1 MLAGASNKSAVPAIL
16 IRIPSVPDPLPRVN
30 LYASAIRFRT
40 SKWYSPEVIWKA
52 QWVRLRVWAKTEKG
66 KVMNP
71 FQSQN
76 QRYQQPGAWREPD
89 QGWGNLTER
98 TAAQSS
104 LADRLSFIRKVYALF
119 FVATLFAVG
128 GVLLGFMFPPLMM
141 AMAQHPFIM
150 LLLMFG
156 GVIGAQAVRHVPGVN
171 LLALFGFTTLTG
183 IVISPLLFIISQI
196 NPASI
201 MQAGVLTVGI
211 FGGLTAYVFI
221 SRRDFSFLRGMVVT
235 GLIVVILA
243 GILNIFIASSALGF
257 AVAAATLL
265 LFSGFVL
272 YDTSN
277 IIRRYPTNEYVAG
290 ALSLYLDAFNI
301 FLALLRL
308 LNAGRR

>member
-1 MLAGASNKSAVPAIL
+1 MIGRA
-16 IRIPSVPDPLPRVN
+16 
-30 LYASAIRFRT
+30 
-40 SKWYSPEVIWKA
+40 
-52 QWVRLRVWAKTEKG
+52 
-66 KVMNP
+66 
-71 FQSQN
+71 
-76 QRYQQPGAWREPD
+76 
-89 QGWGNLTER
+89 
-98 TAAQSS
+98 TAADVNV
-104 LADRLSFIRKVYALF
+104 AERMSFVRKVYALF
-119 FVATLFAVG
+119 FAATLFAVG
-128 GVLLGFMFPPLMM
+128 GAILGLSFPPLMM
-141 AMAQHPFIM
+141 AAAQHPWIVLILM
-150 LLLMFG
+150 LG
-156 GVIGAQAVRHVPGVN
+156 GVMGAQAVRHVPGIN

-183 IVISPLLFIISQI
+183 VIISPILYVIGQI

-201 MQAGVLTVGI
+201 IQAGVLTVGI

-243 GILNIFIASSALGF
+243 GLLNIFIGSTALGF
-257 AVAAATLL
+257 AIAATTLL

-308 LNAGRR
+308 LNSSRR

>member
-1 MLAGASNKSAVPAIL
+1 
-16 IRIPSVPDPLPRVN
+16 
-30 LYASAIRFRT
+30 
-40 SKWYSPEVIWKA
+40 
-52 QWVRLRVWAKTEKG
+52 
-66 KVMNP
+66 MNP
-71 FQSQN
+71 FQPDN
-76 QRYQQPGAWREPD
+76 QRYQQPGAWRDPD
-89 QGWGNLTER
+89 EQGWGAMTQPTAAQVSLTER
-98 TAAQSS
+98 
-104 LADRLSFIRKVYALF
+104 LGFIRKVYALF
-119 FVATLFAVG
+119 FIATLFAIG
-128 GVLLGFMFPPLMM
+128 GVVLGFMFPPIMI
-141 AMAQHPFIM
+141 AVASSPWIM
-150 LLLMFG
+150 LFLMIG
-156 GVIGAQAVRHVPGVN
+156 GVMGAQALRHVPGVN

-183 IVISPLLFIISQI
+183 VIISPVLAYFSMT

-201 MQAGVLTVGI
+201 IQAGVLTVGI

-221 SRRDFSFLRGMVVT
+221 SRKDFSFMRGMVVT

-257 AVAAATLL
+257 AIAAASLL

>member
-1 MLAGASNKSAVPAIL
+1 
-16 IRIPSVPDPLPRVN
+16 
-30 LYASAIRFRT
+30 
-40 SKWYSPEVIWKA
+40 
-52 QWVRLRVWAKTEKG
+52 
-66 KVMNP
+66 MNP

-76 QRYQQPGAWREPD
+76 QRYQQPGQWQEPG

-98 TAAQSS
+98 TAAQAS
-104 LADRLSFIRKVYALF
+104 LADRLGFIRKVYALF
-119 FVATLFAVG
+119 FIATLFAVG
-128 GVLLGFMFPPLMM
+128 GVALGFMFPPLMI
-141 AMAQHPFIM
+141 AMAQHPWIV
-150 LLLMFG
+150 LLLMLG
-156 GVIGAQAVRHVPGVN
+156 GVIGAQAVRHVPGIN

-183 IVISPLLFIISQI
+183 VIISPILFIISQV

-201 MQAGVLTVGI
+201 VQAGVLTVGI

-243 GILNIFIASSALGF
+243 GLLNIFIGSSALGF